1 LNLSVEQLPRPLQ
14 TLARALRVDLRPGRQ
29 PSWALILF
37 ATLVAIVG
45 SLVADYLLIKL
56 GTAVFP
62 STKGFVHFRFSDY
75 AKLTVIGVVIA
86 CASWP
91 IVTRL
96 TSTPRPFFFR
106 LAIAVTLVLL
116 VPDAWIWAHGEPG
129 KAVFVLVWMH
139 AAIGVVTYN
148 ALVRLAPTSNGR
160 HALSPE
166 RGPRRH

>member
-1 LNLSVEQLPRPLQ
+1 LPRPLQ
-14 TLARALRVDLRPGRQ
+14 SLAKALRVDFRPGGQ
-29 PSWALILF
+29 PSWGLVLL

-45 SLVADYLLIKL
+45 SLLADYLLIKL

-86 CASWP
+86 CVSWP

-96 TSTPRPFFFR
+96 TSTPRALFFR
-106 LAIAVTLVLL
+106 LAILVTLVLFL
-116 VPDAWIWAHGEPG
+116 PDAWIWWHGEPG

-139 AAIGVVTYN
+139 VAIALVTYN
-148 ALVRLAPTSNGR
+148 ALVRLASPQRGR
-160 HALSPE
+160 HVVSPK
-166 RGPRRH
+166 PPPVDP